1 MANNNSVTKTQSESN
16 EVKKHQQI
24 LTMIALMTSKLLGE
38 NTYAKSSIFSERMAR
53 GGQLFLDKPIE
64 QSMSLAEFKL
74 SKEVQMGYL
83 VAVDDLRSVTLD
95 QVHYMS
101 LWATGQNDD
110 TIVSRAAGNAF
121 SVYLAQSTDQKKF
134 VNGYKTAVI
143 QFIRAIAGENGVVAK
158 ITSAFQKLSFADAE
172 KLANDWFGSV
182 NGYMRGASPF
192 RKITDGTDDPVDER
206 IVQGLFDEINNG
218 YLTTHSFGDDQM
230 PLLGNYIYS
239 GDDFSDQTDLPAM
252 MTQSLTD
259 ISLSEAINL
268 FVNGRFSEVL
278 DLLCSLGLYTFVYQ
292 FVNAGQADL
301 VGMPVTTATDMQQ
314 VIKITGSQLTD
325 IFERFSLPVTLAEL
339 AADLPIIDL
348 SNAGTARNASQQNFQ
363 QNLSVVMD
371 NSHQPFI
378 NDRGETTP
386 VNYGFVEA
394 LHGLIQA
401 TYCLPILV
409 QYTVTRNQLLAQI
422 QAGDYTEPRNVAP
435 ADFNIAS
442 SLGDYVEQLARFQVD
457 QLMPIV
463 KRGKD
468 DYDGLNQSGSL
479 SAFNHLMR
487 VAPQMRAVNP
497 KYAEMPKQTKRLYY
511 WLYQSSFASEIAA
524 ADRVQL

>member
-1 MANNNSVTKTQSESN
+1 M
-16 EVKKHQQI
+16 
-24 LTMIALMTSKLLGE
+24 
-38 NTYAKSSIFSERMAR
+38 
-53 GGQLFLDKPIE
+53 
-64 QSMSLAEFKL
+64 
-74 SKEVQMGYL
+74 
-83 VAVDDLRSVTLD
+83 
-95 QVHYMS
+95 
-101 LWATGQNDD
+101 
-110 TIVSRAAGNAF
+110 
-121 SVYLAQSTDQKKF
+121 
-134 VNGYKTAVI
+134 
-143 QFIRAIAGENGVVAK
+143 VAK
-158 ITSAFQKLSFADAE
+158 VTSAFQKLSFADAE

-192 RKITDGTDDPVDER
+192 RKITDGIDDPVDER
-206 IVQGLFDEINNG
+206 IVQGLFDEVNNG
-218 YLTTHSFGDDQM
+218 YLTTHSFGDDQV

-259 ISLSEAINL
+259 ISLSETINL
-268 FVNGRFSEVL
+268 FVNGQFSEVL
-278 DLLCSLGLYTFVYQ
+278 DLLCSLELYTFVYQ
-292 FVNAGQADL
+292 FVNAGRADL

-325 IFERFSLPVTLAEL
+325 IFERFGLPATLAEL
-339 AADLPIIDL
+339 AANLPIIDL

-371 NSHQPFI
+371 NSHRPLI
-378 NDRGETTP
+378 NDRGETAT
-386 VNYGFVEA
+386 VNYGFLEA

-409 QYTVTRNQLLAQI
+409 RYTVTRNQLLAQI
-422 QAGDYTEPRNVAP
+422 QAGDYTESRNVAP

-457 QLMPIV
+457 QLIPIV
-463 KRGKD
+463 ERGKD
-468 DYDGLNQSGSL
+468 DYDGLNQSGSP

-497 KYAEMPKQTKRLYY
+497 KYAEMSKQTKKLYY